1 MAGRVK
7 NFIFKNKMRYAK
19 GAMALFL
26 INILQVSIPRITG
39 EIIDRIQFGSI
50 NANNV
55 GMYASI
61 IVIIAISI
69 FVLNY
74 LSRLQIT
81 GASMLFQYETT
92 NAIFKHLEKLSMS
105 FFNKNS
111 VGELMALSVNDVN
124 ASRLALGRGVNLIID
139 TFFLMLLSIAAMGK
153 TINMKL
159 TIMAFLP
166 IPILIVVVAKFGV
179 VINNRFK
186 KVQESFASLTEK
198 VQENIAG
205 IRVIKTFVQEKEEIE
220 NFKII
225 NEKNYETN
233 IQLVKVWGIFYP
245 FIEFLS
251 AISYLIVLVYGSSLV
266 LKKQI
271 TIGDFIAVNSY
282 IGVLIRPIKFI
293 GRIVNIVQRGKASKD
308 RIEKLF
314 NEKPEVHDK
323 SGFKDKF
330 DNFKLSGKVVFKNL
344 TFSYSKESK
353 PVLKNIDLTLEP
365 GKTVAIVGKVGS
377 GKSTLANLIL
387 RLYNPQEKGQLIIDD
402 MDIKEIPVKILRD
415 NIGYVPQDNFLFSE
429 SIKYN
434 IAFSEKDYSTEQIE
448 NAAKISQ
455 VYDNI
460 MDFPDKFDTM
470 LGERG
475 VNISGGQKQRI
486 SIARA
491 LIKKPSILVLDD
503 CLSAVDTETEKNIL
517 DGLKYS
523 IKDCSCLIISHRVS
537 SIKHAD
543 EIIVLDKGSIVERG
557 AHADLM
563 KIGGLYYR
571 MYEKQILQEKAVNY

>member
-7 NFIFKNKMRYAK
+7 NFIFKNRMRYAK
-19 GAMALFL
+19 GAMALLL

-39 EIIDRIQFGSI
+39 EIIDGIQTGSI

-55 GMYASI
+55 GMYSSI

-81 GASMLFQYETT
+81 GASILFQYETT

-124 ASRLALGRGVNLIID
+124 AVRLALGRGVNLIID
-139 TFFLMLLSIAAMGK
+139 TFFLMLLSIIAMGK

-166 IPILIVVVAKFGV
+166 IPILIVVVAKFGI

-225 NEKNYETN
+225 NVRNYETN
-233 IQLVKVWGIFYP
+233 IQLVKVWGVFYP
-245 FIEFLS
+245 LIEFLS
-251 AISYLIVLVYGSSLV
+251 AVSYLIVLVYGSSLV

-293 GRIVNIVQRGKASKD
+293 GRIVNIIQRGEASKG

-323 SGFKDKF
+323 SDFKSKF
-330 DNFKLSGKVVFKNL
+330 DNLKLRGKVVFKNL

-387 RLYNPQEKGQLIIDD
+387 RLYNPQEKGQLIIDN
-402 MDIKEIPVKILRD
+402 MDITEIPVKVLRD

-434 IAFSEKDYSTEQIE
+434 IAFSQRDYTIKQIE
-448 NAAKISQ
+448 DAAKMSQ

-460 MDFPDKFDTM
+460 MDFSDKFDTM

-491 LIKKPSILVLDD
+491 IIKKPSILVLDD

-517 DGLKYS
+517 DGLKYI

-571 MYEKQILQEKAVNY
+571 MYEKQILQERSENY

>member
-1 MAGRVK
+1 
-7 NFIFKNKMRYAK
+7 
-19 GAMALFL
+19 MALLL

-39 EIIDRIQFGSI
+39 EIIDGIQIGRI

-55 GMYASI
+55 GMYSSI

-81 GASMLFQYETT
+81 GASILFQYETT

-124 ASRLALGRGVNLIID
+124 AVRLALGRGVNLIID
-139 TFFLMLLSIAAMGK
+139 TFFLMLLSIIAMGK

-166 IPILIVVVAKFGV
+166 IPILIVIVAKFGGL
-179 VINNRFK
+179 INKKFK

-198 VQENIAG
+198 VQENISG

-245 FIEFLS
+245 LIEFLS
-251 AISYLIVLVYGSSLV
+251 SVSYLITLVYGSSLV

-282 IGVLIRPIKFI
+282 IGVLIRPIRFI
-293 GRIVNIVQRGKASKD
+293 GSIVNIIQKGKASKD

-323 SGFKDKF
+323 ADFKSKF
-330 DNFKLSGKVVFKNL
+330 DNPKLSGKVVFKNL

-387 RLYNPQEKGQLIIDD
+387 RLYNPQEKGQLTIDN
-402 MDIKEIPVKILRD
+402 MNITEIPVKVLRD

-434 IAFSEKDYSTEQIE
+434 MAFSQRNYSMEQIE
-448 NAAKISQ
+448 DAAKTSQ

-460 MDFPDKFDTM
+460 VDFPDKFDTM

-517 DGLKYS
+517 DGLKYI

-571 MYEKQILQEKAVNY
+571 MYEKQIIQEKTENY

>member
-7 NFIFKNKMRYAK
+7 NFIFKNRMRYAK
-19 GAMALFL
+19 GAMALLL

-39 EIIDRIQFGSI
+39 EIIDGIQTGSI

-55 GMYASI
+55 GMYSSI

-81 GASMLFQYETT
+81 GASILFQYETT

-124 ASRLALGRGVNLIID
+124 AVRLALGRGVNLIID
-139 TFFLMLLSIAAMGK
+139 TFFLMLLSIIAMGK

-166 IPILIVVVAKFGV
+166 IPILIVVVAKFGI

-225 NEKNYETN
+225 NVRNYETN
-233 IQLVKVWGIFYP
+233 IQLVKVWGVFYP
-245 FIEFLS
+245 LIEFLS
-251 AISYLIVLVYGSSLV
+251 AVSYLIVLVYGSSLV

-293 GRIVNIVQRGKASKD
+293 GRIVNIVQRGEASKG

-323 SGFKDKF
+323 SDFKSKF
-330 DNFKLSGKVVFKNL
+330 DNLKLSGKVVFKNL

-387 RLYNPQEKGQLIIDD
+387 RLYNPQEKGQLIMDN
-402 MDIKEIPVKILRD
+402 MDITEIPVKVLRD

-434 IAFSEKDYSTEQIE
+434 IAFSQRDYTIKQIE
-448 NAAKISQ
+448 DAAKISQ

-470 LGERG
+470 LGESG

-491 LIKKPSILVLDD
+491 IIKKPSIIVLDD

-517 DGLKYS
+517 DGLKYI

-563 KIGGLYYR
+563 KIGGLYHR
-571 MYEKQILQEKAVNY
+571 MYEKQILQERSENY

>member
-39 EIIDRIQFGSI
+39 EIIDRIQSGSI

-55 GMYASI
+55 GMYSSI

-81 GASMLFQYETT
+81 GASILFQYETT
-92 NAIFKHLEKLSMS
+92 NAIFKHLERLSMS
-105 FFNKNS
+105 FFNQNS

-124 ASRLALGRGVNLIID
+124 AVRLALGRGVNLIID
-139 TFFLMLLSIAAMGK
+139 TFFLMLLSIIAMGK

-225 NEKNYETN
+225 NVRNYETN
-233 IQLVKVWGIFYP
+233 IQLVRVWGVFYP
-245 FIEFLS
+245 LIEFLS
-251 AISYLIVLVYGSSLV
+251 AVSYLIVLVYGSSLV

-293 GRIVNIVQRGKASKD
+293 GRIVNIVQRGEASKG

-323 SGFKDKF
+323 SDFKSKF
-330 DNFKLSGKVVFKNL
+330 DNLKLSGKVVFKNL
-344 TFSYSKESK
+344 TFSYNKKSK

-387 RLYNPQEKGQLIIDD
+387 RLYNPQEKGQLIIDN
-402 MDIKEIPVKILRD
+402 MDITEIPVKVLRD

-434 IAFSEKDYSTEQIE
+434 IAFSQRDYTIKQIE
-448 NAAKISQ
+448 DAAKISQ

-491 LIKKPSILVLDD
+491 IIKKPSILVLDD

-517 DGLKYS
+517 DGLKYI

-571 MYEKQILQEKAVNY
+571 MYEKQILQERSENY

>member
-7 NFIFKNKMRYAK
+7 NFMFKNKMRYAK

-39 EIIDRIQFGSI
+39 EIIDGIQIGNI
-50 NANNV
+50 NVNNV
-55 GMYASI
+55 GMYSSI
-61 IVIIAISI
+61 IVIIAVSI
-69 FVLNY
+69 FALNY

-92 NAIFKHLEKLSMS
+92 NSIFKHLEKLSMS
-105 FFNKNS
+105 FFNKSS

-124 ASRLALGRGVNLIID
+124 AVRLALGRGINLIID
-139 TFFLMLLSIAAMGK
+139 TFFLMLLSIIAMGK

-166 IPILIVVVAKFGV
+166 IPILIVIVAKFGV
-179 VINNRFK
+179 LINKRFK

-198 VQENIAG
+198 VQENISG
-205 IRVIKTFVQEKEEIE
+205 IRVIKTFVQEKEEIG

-245 FIEFLS
+245 LIEFLS
-251 AISYLIVLVYGSSLV
+251 AVSYLIVLVYGSSLA

-282 IGVLIRPIKFI
+282 IGVLIRPIRFI
-293 GRIVNIVQRGKASKD
+293 GSIVNIIQRGKASKD

-314 NEKPEVHDK
+314 NEKPEVHNK
-323 SGFKDKF
+323 SGFKGKF
-330 DNFKLSGKVVFKNL
+330 DHLKLSGKVVFKNL
-344 TFSYSKESK
+344 TFSYSRESK
-353 PVLKNIDLTLEP
+353 PVLKNIDLTLES
-365 GKTVAIVGKVGS
+365 GKTIAIVGKVGS

-387 RLYNPQEKGQLIIDD
+387 RLYNPEEKGQLTIDN
-402 MDIKEIPVKILRD
+402 MDITEIPVKVLRD

-434 IAFSEKDYSTEQIE
+434 IAFSEKDYSMEQIE
-448 NAAKISQ
+448 DAAKISQ

-460 MDFPDKFDTM
+460 MDFPDKFDTI

-517 DGLKYS
+517 DGLKYI

>member
-1 MAGRVK
+1 MAGRIK
-7 NFIFKNKMRYAK
+7 NFIFKNKMRYVK
-19 GAMALFL
+19 GAMALLL

-39 EIIDRIQFGSI
+39 EIIDGIQTGSI
-50 NANNV
+50 NSHNV
-55 GMYASI
+55 SIYSSI

-69 FVLNY
+69 FALNY

-92 NAIFKHLEKLSMS
+92 NSIFKHLEKLSMS

-111 VGELMALSVNDVN
+111 VGELMALSVNDVM
-124 ASRLALGRGVNLIID
+124 ATRLALGRGVNLIID
-139 TFFLMLLSIAAMGK
+139 TFFLMILSIIAMGK

-166 IPILIVVVAKFGV
+166 IPILIVIVAKFGV
-179 VINNRFK
+179 LINKRFK

-198 VQENIAG
+198 VQENVSG
-205 IRVIKTFVQEKEEIE
+205 IRVIKTFVQEKEEVS
-220 NFKII
+220 NFKKI
-225 NEKNYETN
+225 NERNYETN

-245 FIEFLS
+245 LIEFLS
-251 AISYLIVLVYGSSLV
+251 AVSYLIVLIYGSSLI

-282 IGVLIRPIKFI
+282 IGVLIRPIRFI
-293 GRIVNIVQRGKASKD
+293 GRIVNIIQKGKASKD

-314 NEKPEVHDK
+314 NEKPEVYDETDFESK
-323 SGFKDKF
+323 L

-344 TFSYSKESK
+344 TFSYSRESK

-387 RLYNPQEKGQLIIDD
+387 RLYNPQEKGQLTIDN
-402 MDIKEIPVKILRD
+402 MDIIEIPVKVLRD

-434 IAFSEKDYSTEQIE
+434 IAFSQKDYSMEQIE
-448 NAAKISQ
+448 DAAKISQ

-470 LGERG
+470 LGESG

-491 LIKKPSILVLDD
+491 IIKKPSILVLDD

-517 DGLKYS
+517 DGLKYI
-523 IKDCSCLIISHRVS
+523 IKDCSCLIISHRIS

-557 AHADLM
+557 NHAELIE
-563 KIGGLYYR
+563 IGGLYYR
-571 MYEKQILQEKAVNY
+571 MYEKQILQEKTENH

>member
-1 MAGRVK
+1 VAGRVK
-7 NFIFKNKMRYAK
+7 NFIFKNRMRYAK
-19 GAMALFL
+19 GAMALLL

-39 EIIDRIQFGSI
+39 GIIDGIQTGSI

-55 GMYASI
+55 GMYSSI

-81 GASMLFQYETT
+81 GASILFQYETT

-124 ASRLALGRGVNLIID
+124 AVRLALGRGVNLIID
-139 TFFLMLLSIAAMGK
+139 TFFLMLLSIIAMGK

-166 IPILIVVVAKFGV
+166 IPILIVVVAKFGI

-225 NEKNYETN
+225 NVRNYETN
-233 IQLVKVWGIFYP
+233 IQLVKVWGVFYP
-245 FIEFLS
+245 LIEFLS
-251 AISYLIVLVYGSSLV
+251 AVSYLIVLVYGSSLV

-293 GRIVNIVQRGKASKD
+293 GRIVNIVQRGEASKG

-323 SGFKDKF
+323 SDFKSKF
-330 DNFKLSGKVVFKNL
+330 DNLKLRGKVVFKNL

-387 RLYNPQEKGQLIIDD
+387 RLYNPQEKGQLIIDN
-402 MDIKEIPVKILRD
+402 MDITEIPVKVLRD

-434 IAFSEKDYSTEQIE
+434 IAFSQRDYTIKQIE
-448 NAAKISQ
+448 DAAKISQ

-460 MDFPDKFDTM
+460 MDFSDKFDTM

-491 LIKKPSILVLDD
+491 IIKKPSILVLDD

-517 DGLKYS
+517 DGLKYI
-523 IKDCSCLIISHRVS
+523 IKDYSCLIISHRVS

-571 MYEKQILQEKAVNY
+571 MYEKQILQERSENY